1 MGEIFINMPFVS
13 DISTDFS
20 GTESVSETESDLSD
34 FNSYTT
40 AQSGTAGE
48 TDGSLMRIIK
58 SKSVRNTPKS
68 SKSRE
73 SRGSRDSF
81 TKMLQNANYEDNE
94 NNNIEENRRKRQ
106 MSNLEIFEVFKQNS
120 LSEINDRIKIIPEV
134 SGQLA
139 QTFYLDKIFALL
151 LPVIFIPILFGSI
164 FVLTYQIS
172 DFFDEYFHPDTEID
186 ELHFYLTSTRE
197 DVRYPRRPE
206 VIASLCSIILT
217 PIFCQYINKLL

>member
-1 MGEIFINMPFVS
+1 MPFVS

-20 GTESVSETESDLSD
+20 GTESISETESDLSD

-134 SGQLA
+134 SGQLVH
-139 QTFYLDKIFALL
+139 TFYLDKIFALL
-151 LPVIFIPILFGSI
+151 LPVIFM
-164 FVLTYQIS
+164 
-172 DFFDEYFHPDTEID
+172 
-186 ELHFYLTSTRE
+186 
-197 DVRYPRRPE
+197 
-206 VIASLCSIILT
+206 
-217 PIFCQYINKLL
+217 

>member
-20 GTESVSETESDLSD
+20 GTESISETESDLSD

-217 PIFCQYINKLL
+217 PILCQYINKLL

>member
-68 SKSRE
+68 SNSRE
-73 SRGSRDSF
+73 SRGSRGSRDSF

-94 NNNIEENRRKRQ
+94 NNNEENRRKRQ

-164 FVLTYQIS
+164 
-172 DFFDEYFHPDTEID
+172 
-186 ELHFYLTSTRE
+186 
-197 DVRYPRRPE
+197 
-206 VIASLCSIILT
+206 
-217 PIFCQYINKLL
+217 

>member
-20 GTESVSETESDLSD
+20 GTWGISETESDLSD

-206 VIASLCSIILT
+206 VI
-217 PIFCQYINKLL
+217 